1 MTYTDLPL
9 VNACLNGTSTV
20 LLLLGWSVFSG
31 VLGSVLPV
39 WAVML
44 ITCALLGLLVQG
56 SLVLVRKRLPMRWI
70 VLLGLLRFLI
80 VLVFAACLLQP
91 IVAFRRT
98 VPEGPPVFV
107 LLDASQS
114 MGLKDS
120 AAPAGRL
127 AEAAVSYQQ
136 ALRLQPDR
144 PEAHNNLGLVYLA
157 QNRLSEAAA
166 QFSLALANL
175 VAAFVLLP
183 EHAERHAI
191 HLEEQP

>member
-1 MTYTDLPL
+1 MSLSWMP
-9 VNACLNGTSTV
+9 
-20 LLLLGWSVFSG
+20 
-31 VLGSVLPV
+31 VLPV
-39 WAVML
+39 WVVVL
-44 ITCALLGLLVQG
+44 ITCALLALLAHG

-127 AEAAVSYQQ
+127 AEAVQWLEKNGLHGKLAARPNVHWFAFDAHAHAV
-136 ALRLQPDR
+136 APDR
-144 PEAHNNLGLVYLA
+144 LA
-157 QNRLSEAAA
+157 ALPANGTTTRYAE
-166 QFSLALANL
+166 SLADAWEHYRQQSSADAPL
-175 VAAFVLLP
+175 VPGGRVLLVSDG
-183 EHAERHAI
+183 HDFGAQIGRAHV
-191 HLEEQP
+191 